1 MLNDIIFFI
10 FNRILIGYKFPNK
23 YHFEFMTQII
33 SFNYWL
39 TIHLLKIKFMKNLK
53 FILMGMISLVAISCG
68 GDQKTE
74 TTPTTSTTETTA
86 SSESASSGSY
96 DPKRGL
102 GKFDETNVDVS
113 KFDAAMAAEGKKIA
127 EVKCTSCH
135 KPTEEKLVGPGWKGV
150 TTRQTAH
157 WIMNFITN
165 PDPMI
170 NVDPELQKQLEIC
183 LVRMPNQG
191 LNETEARQVV
201 EYMREID
208 GAK

>member
-1 MLNDIIFFI
+1 MAL
-10 FNRILIGYKFPNK
+10 
-23 YHFEFMTQII
+23 
-33 SFNYWL
+33 SVL
-39 TIHLLKIKFMKNLK
+39 TLALF
-53 FILMGMISLVAISCG
+53 SCG
-68 GDQKTE
+68 GDKKTDSI
-74 TTPTTSTTETTA
+74 PTATTTETTA
-86 SSESASSGSY
+86 TTTEAPAASGTNEY

-102 GKFDETNVDVS
+102 GPHENVDVS
-113 KFDAAMAAEGKKIA
+113 KFDPAMAAAGKKIA

-150 TTRQTAH
+150 TQRQTPE
-157 WIMNFITN
+157 WIMNFISN

-170 NVDPELQKQLEIC
+170 DVDPELQKQLELC

-191 LNETEARQVV
+191 LADNEAREIL

>member
-1 MLNDIIFFI
+1 MYTLKTMAF
-10 FNRILIGYKFPNK
+10 
-23 YHFEFMTQII
+23 
-33 SFNYWL
+33 SVL
-39 TIHLLKIKFMKNLK
+39 TLALF
-53 FILMGMISLVAISCG
+53 SCG
-68 GDQKTE
+68 GDKKTDSI
-74 TTPTTSTTETTA
+74 PTATTTETTA
-86 SSESASSGSY
+86 TTTEAPAAAGTNEY

-102 GKFDETNVDVS
+102 GPHENVDVS
-113 KFDAAMAAEGKKIA
+113 KFDPAMAAAGKKIA

-150 TTRQTAH
+150 TKRQTPE
-157 WIMNFITN
+157 WIMNFISN

-170 NVDPELQKQLEIC
+170 DVDPELQKQLELC

-191 LNETEARQVV
+191 LNDTEAREIL

>member
-1 MLNDIIFFI
+1 
-10 FNRILIGYKFPNK
+10 
-23 YHFEFMTQII
+23 
-33 SFNYWL
+33 
-39 TIHLLKIKFMKNLK
+39 MKNLK
-53 FILMGMISLVAISCG
+53 LFLIGLATITIISCG
-68 GDQKTE
+68 GDKKIESSTE
-74 TTPTTSTTETTA
+74 SNSAEASSASAESTST
-86 SSESASSGSY
+86 SSGDY

-102 GKFDETNVDVS
+102 GKYDESNVDVS
-113 KFDAAMAAEGKKIA
+113 KFDATMAAEGKKIA

-150 TTRQTAH
+150 TTRQTPH
-157 WIMNFITN
+157 WIMNFISN

-170 NVDPELQKQLEIC
+170 SVDPELQKQLEIC

-191 LNETEARQVV
+191 LNETEARQIL

>member
-1 MLNDIIFFI
+1 
-10 FNRILIGYKFPNK
+10 
-23 YHFEFMTQII
+23 
-33 SFNYWL
+33 
-39 TIHLLKIKFMKNLK
+39 MKNLK
-53 FILMGMISLVAISCG
+53 LFLIGLATITIISCG
-68 GDQKTE
+68 GDKKIESSTE
-74 TTPTTSTTETTA
+74 SNSAEA
-86 SSESASSGSY
+86 SSASAESESTSSGDY

-102 GKFDETNVDVS
+102 GKYDESNVDVS
-113 KFDAAMAAEGKKIA
+113 KFDATMAAEGKKIA

-150 TTRQTAH
+150 TTRQTPH
-157 WIMNFITN
+157 WIMNFISN

-170 NVDPELQKQLEIC
+170 SVDPELQKQLEIC

-191 LNETEARQVV
+191 LNETEARQIL

>member
-1 MLNDIIFFI
+1 
-10 FNRILIGYKFPNK
+10 
-23 YHFEFMTQII
+23 
-33 SFNYWL
+33 
-39 TIHLLKIKFMKNLK
+39 MKNLK
-53 FILMGMISLVAISCG
+53 LFLIGLATITIISCG

-113 KFDAAMAAEGKKIA
+113 KFDAAMAAKGKKIA

>member
-1 MLNDIIFFI
+1 
-10 FNRILIGYKFPNK
+10 
-23 YHFEFMTQII
+23 
-33 SFNYWL
+33 
-39 TIHLLKIKFMKNLK
+39 MKNLK
-53 FILMGMISLVAISCG
+53 LFLIGLATITIISCG
-68 GDQKTE
+68 GDKKIESSTE
-74 TTPTTSTTETTA
+74 SNSAEA
-86 SSESASSGSY
+86 SSASAESESTSSGDY

-102 GKFDETNVDVS
+102 GKYDESNVDVS
-113 KFDAAMAAEGKKIA
+113 KFDATMAAEGKKIA
-127 EVKCTSCH
+127 EAKCTSCH

-150 TTRQTAH
+150 TTRQTPY
-157 WIMNFITN
+157 WIMNFISN

-170 NVDPELQKQLEIC
+170 SVDPELQKQLEIC

>member
-1 MLNDIIFFI
+1 MKTLKTIAFA
-10 FNRILIGYKFPNK
+10 ILAF
-23 YHFEFMTQII
+23 
-33 SFNYWL
+33 
-39 TIHLLKIKFMKNLK
+39 
-53 FILMGMISLVAISCG
+53 SLFSCG
-68 GDQKTE
+68 GDKKTDSI
-74 TTPTTSTTETTA
+74 PTA
-86 SSESASSGSY
+86 SSSDVSASPAENSSGNNAY

-102 GKFDETNVDVS
+102 GKHENVDVS
-113 KFDAAMAAEGKKIA
+113 KFDPALAAAGKKVA

-150 TTRQTAH
+150 TTRQTPE
-157 WIMNFITN
+157 WIMNFISN

-170 NVDPELQKQLEIC
+170 DVDPELQKQLELC

-191 LNETEARQVV
+191 LNDNEAREIL

>member
-1 MLNDIIFFI
+1 
-10 FNRILIGYKFPNK
+10 
-23 YHFEFMTQII
+23 
-33 SFNYWL
+33 
-39 TIHLLKIKFMKNLK
+39 MKNLK
-53 FILMGMISLVAISCG
+53 LFLIGLATITIISCG
-68 GDQKTE
+68 GDKKIESSTE
-74 TTPTTSTTETTA
+74 SNSAEA
-86 SSESASSGSY
+86 SSASAESESTSSGDY

-102 GKFDETNVDVS
+102 GKYDESNVDVS
-113 KFDAAMAAEGKKIA
+113 KFDATMAAEGKKIA

-150 TTRQTAH
+150 TTRQTPY
-157 WIMNFITN
+157 WIMNFISN

>member
-1 MLNDIIFFI
+1 
-10 FNRILIGYKFPNK
+10 
-23 YHFEFMTQII
+23 
-33 SFNYWL
+33 
-39 TIHLLKIKFMKNLK
+39 MKNLK
-53 FILMGMISLVAISCG
+53 LFLIGLATITIISCG
-68 GDQKTE
+68 GDKKIESSTE
-74 TTPTTSTTETTA
+74 SNSAEA
-86 SSESASSGSY
+86 SSASAESESTSSGDY

-102 GKFDETNVDVS
+102 GKYDESNVDVS
-113 KFDAAMAAEGKKIA
+113 KFDATMAAEGKKIA

-150 TTRQTAH
+150 TTRQTPY

-191 LNETEARQVV
+191 LNETEARQVL